1 MHFYYKRMIANE
13 ILPMKGVDVGGGKE
27 VRSDLVPEL
36 HFVIFTTVL
45 LSNINLFG

>member
-1 MHFYYKRMIANE
+1 MIANE
-13 ILPMKGVDVGGGKE
+13 ILPMKGVDVGGEE

-45 LSNINLFG
+45 LNYINLFG